1 MADKKNR
8 GWVWAL
14 IAVVAFI
21 LIAAIIIIVVV
32 ALESESIDKPCA
44 NDAECNSD
52 RLVCNQDGKCKVKTG
67 DDCEFDDQCASGI
80 CSGFVCVSGTGITGT
95 NCSATGGSCA
105 AGEIC
110 DQASGRCLSNYGS
123 TCLVASDCFWQHS
136 VCVIDVTG
144 GTAAPFGICLGGT
157 GAVCNTG
164 ADCISGDCMISGAT
178 GPGVCTAPS
187 APSLPAQA
195 MTLLG
200 ANANNGLT
208 TVRRPGGMFLDTD
221 TMTTP
226 RVNATFNI
234 ASAPTR
240 TEMVDDFRTPS
251 PCELRN
257 PFKKIRKDMVISDTK
272 QSPVI
277 DVTNYSNSTL
287 ALTQDGRI
295 MRETRDGT
303 RDRVANNVRLVRLES
318 FNGTLYGISADRRVF
333 ALNNDTFDTRK
344 WTWTL
349 TSFPVGV
356 THTSATLNGR
366 HFWVQTNDTGLM
378 YDRKLRV
385 VERVPV
391 RNTKRVYGNDRK
403 TYIEIDTENNT
414 GMLFPNRSRVNNVAG
429 AIITHDNQLKVL
441 KPSQTGLFSDIRLI
455 NWTPTYIK
463 RSL

>member
-1 MADKKNR
+1 MADKKSR

-14 IAVVAFI
+14 IFVVGFI
-21 LIAAIIIIVVV
+21 LIAAIVIIVVV
-32 ALESESIDKPCA
+32 ALESEGTNKKCTSTSD
-44 NDAECNSD
+44 CNSD
-52 RLVCNQDGKCKVKTG
+52 RLICTQEGKCKIING
-67 DDCEFDDQCASGI
+67 DTCETDDQCASGI

-95 NCSATGGSCA
+95 NCITRGTGACS

-110 DQASGRCLSNYGS
+110 DTTSGKCLSGYGNP
-123 TCLVASDCFWQHS
+123 CLLASDCAFAKS
-136 VCVIDVTG
+136 VCVQITG
-144 GTAAPFGICLGGT
+144 GTGFTGPTGPGICLGGS
-157 GAVCNTG
+157 GAGCNTG
-164 ADCISGDCMISGAT
+164 TDCVSGSCVGNVCT
-178 GPGVCTAPS
+178 GPS
-187 APSLPAQA
+187 AASLPAQS

-200 ANANNGLT
+200 AQQTNGLAMAPRQGAT
-208 TVRRPGGMFLDTD
+208 FLDTD

-240 TEMVDDFRTPS
+240 TEMVDNFCTPS

-257 PFKKIRKDMVISDTK
+257 PFKKIRKDMVISDAK

-295 MRETRDGT
+295 MRETRNGT

-318 FNGTLYGISADRRVF
+318 FNGTLYGISADGRVF

-356 THTSATLNGR
+356 MHTSATLNGR
-366 HFWVQTNDTGLM
+366 HFWVQTNDTGLL

-385 VERVPV
+385 VERVPIK
-391 RNTKRVYGNDRK
+391 NKKRVYGNDRK

-463 RSL
+463 RCL